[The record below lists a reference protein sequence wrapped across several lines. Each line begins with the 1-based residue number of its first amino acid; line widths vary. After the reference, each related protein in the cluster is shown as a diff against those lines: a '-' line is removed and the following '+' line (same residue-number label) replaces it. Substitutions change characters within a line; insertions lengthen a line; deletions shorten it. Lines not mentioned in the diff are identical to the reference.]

1 MPFSSLAS
9 TASSSD
15 VVRSLRSASWS
26 NASWSLDDFE
36 DSFDQINDFDM
47 VASDDVAMYSSTK
60 SLEIRAALNSVS
72 TGEWV
77 ADVRPYKVELSSSGK
92 YYSYYFEKAPSGTY
106 YQGLAVFLNKSQVPA
121 PGTYGF
127 TGYFVEGN
135 IDFSPTHA
143 AIRIDS
149 KSSNVQ
155 RVNKTSR
162 ADIFHDSASIHRIS
176 SNVNIPSNIEHLVYL
191 MQWPERMTDKFDIMT
206 PVNNPY
212 TFTFKKIDG
221 APSAGPSAD
230 STPSSDSVIADNSS
244 TIAENSNRQVEQ
256 GDSIIE
262 LIKNTIQTISSQL
275 ESFWNQLAGEF
286 TNLYNKM
293 TQQHSEKLQSD
304 QDTRDII
311 TEESEKSRNFI
322 VNGIIEGIKS
332 LFIPSDDYFKA
343 WFDDMYAFFNDRFG
357 FLMFPVDLLVK
368 LVNLYL
374 GADSSFSGV
383 PFPEFKWIDGT
394 VIIPAQLV
402 QFTFLETDWGKDI
415 QTKLYFVGNIIMIGA
430 LLSLMHR
437 KFEEVLRN

>member
-15 VVRSLRSASWS
+15 AVRPVQPASWS
-26 NASWSLDDFE
+26 NASGSWDDSK
-36 DSFDQINDFDM
+36 DSFDQINDFDT
-47 VASDDVAMYSSTK
+47 VASDDVAMYASTK
-60 SLEIRAALNSVS
+60 SLDLRAGLYSLS

-77 ADVRPYKVELSSSGK
+77 ADVYPYKVDLSTSGK

-106 YQGLAVFLNKSQVPA
+106 YHSLAVFLNRSKVPSS
-121 PGTYGF
+121 GTYGF

-135 IDFSPTHA
+135 IDFSPTSSYIH
-143 AIRIDS
+143 IYS

-155 RVNKTSR
+155 RVNKSTR
-162 ADIFHDSASIHRIS
+162 VDLFNDSASIHRIS
-176 SNVNIPSNIEHLVYL
+176 SNVNIPSNIEQLVYTML
-191 MQWPERMTDKFDIMT
+191 WPEHMTDMFDIMT

-293 TQQHSEKLQSD
+293 NQQHSEKLQSD
-304 QDTRDII
+304 QDTRDTI
-311 TEESEKSRNFI
+311 TAESEKSRNFI

-357 FLMFPVDLLVK
+357 FLMFPADLLVK
-368 LVNLYL
+368 MVNLYL

-394 VIIPAQLV
+394 VIIPAQSV

>member
-9 TASSSD
+9 TASSSNARR
-15 VVRSLRSASWS
+15 VPRASWS
-26 NASWSLDDFE
+26 NASKAWDDFK
-36 DSFDQINDFDM
+36 DSFDQIND
-47 VASDDVAMYSSTK
+47 VNSVSSDDVAVRASTK
-60 SLEIRAALNSVS
+60 SLDVGATLFSVS
-72 TGEWV
+72 TGDWV
-77 ADVRPYKVELSSSGK
+77 ADVKPYKVALSSSGN
-92 YYSYYFEKAPSGTY
+92 YYDYYFEKAPSGTY
-106 YQGLAVFLNKSQVPA
+106 YHELLVTLYRSQLPSS
-121 PGTYGF
+121 GTYGF
-127 TGYFVEGN
+127 TGYFVEGD
-135 IDFSPTHA
+135 IDFSPTFST
-143 AIRIDS
+143 IRIDS

-155 RVNKTSR
+155 GVSNYCR
-162 ADIFHDSASIHRIS
+162 ADLYNDSASVHRICS
-176 SNVNIPSNIEHLVYL
+176 NITIPSNVNSLVY
-191 MQWPERMTDKFDIMT
+191 MMAWPEHMTDKFDIMT

-221 APSAGPSAD
+221 ASSAGPAAD
-230 STPSSDSVIADNSS
+230 STPSSDTVIADNSS

-293 TQQHSEKLQSD
+293 NQQHAEKLQSD
-304 QDTRDII
+304 QDTRDTI

-322 VNGIIEGIKS
+322 VDGIINGLKS

-357 FLMFPVDLLVK
+357 FLMFPVDLLVQM
-368 LVNLYL
+368 VNLYL
-374 GADSSFSGV
+374 NADSSFAGV

-394 VIIPAQLV
+394 VVIPEQNV
-402 QFTFLETDWGKDI
+402 RFTFLETDWGQGI
-415 QTKLYFVGNIIMIGA
+415 QQKLYFVGNIIMIGA